1 MTKSKIPKTGSNM
14 PFIPHLHSLL
24 MNAALQVQTN
34 HLNTFEKL
42 GQMIWL
48 SEFWV
53 RQVRGFRYEDLRLL
67 RFHLQM
73 LNDEVWKPNNET
85 YLKRKYQKNVA
96 TDKKSILWI
105 MGLKFRNT
113 KINILWKLAL
123 YNVMASLEPR
133 AQWGHSEKNNSGWIR
148 LYVSF
153 F

>member
-1 MTKSKIPKTGSNM
+1 MTGNMAKSKIPKTGSNM

-53 RQVRGFRYEDLRLL
+53 RQVRGFRYEDLILL

-73 LNDEVWKPNNET
+73 LNDEV
-85 YLKRKYQKNVA
+85 
-96 TDKKSILWI
+96 
-105 MGLKFRNT
+105 
-113 KINILWKLAL
+113 
-123 YNVMASLEPR
+123 
-133 AQWGHSEKNNSGWIR
+133 
-148 LYVSF
+148 
-153 F
+153 